1 MKFRLI
7 NFSEICVSRARDIW
21 KFYEI
26 AQFDCSLWLCWCLWR
41 SLAARS
47 LIWSSCR
54 WSLWANA
61 WSIVSCCFILASSKP
76 LLEPGVSVKDIL
88 KSIFIDMYFLLN
100 RKNSYRTR
108 RLTAIA
114 FSMASLSLRPLFFR
128 KTQLWSF
135 GCRCFRQ
142 TLFEHE
148 SHFNSINSRT
158 LHFGAQQVPSFFF
171 FRFRAAA
178 FESQSRS
185 ICSETIWSSGLSL
198 SNGTGLSHIGH
209 VGTCLL
215 FFGAKNIG

>member
-1 MKFRLI
+1 MNVYLYKFKCT
-7 NFSEICVSRARDIW
+7 E
-21 KFYEI
+21 K
-26 AQFDCSLWLCWCLWR
+26 
-41 SLAARS
+41 
-47 LIWSSCR
+47 
-54 WSLWANA
+54 
-61 WSIVSCCFILASSKP
+61 
-76 LLEPGVSVKDIL
+76 
-88 KSIFIDMYFLLN
+88 
-100 RKNSYRTR
+100 SYRTR

-114 FSMASLSLRPLFFR
+114 FSMASLSLRPLFLR
-128 KTQLWSF
+128 KTQLWSL

-148 SHFNSINSRT
+148 SHFNSISSLT

-185 ICSETIWSSGLSL
+185 ICSDTIWSKGLSL

-215 FFGAKNIG
+215 FFGAKIVLGIIKTEIQSWTLIAKSTTNLWGICVSRSYNDQCKIFRSSLGISLAGSLTDYNLPTYNVFPNPEIPFTEI